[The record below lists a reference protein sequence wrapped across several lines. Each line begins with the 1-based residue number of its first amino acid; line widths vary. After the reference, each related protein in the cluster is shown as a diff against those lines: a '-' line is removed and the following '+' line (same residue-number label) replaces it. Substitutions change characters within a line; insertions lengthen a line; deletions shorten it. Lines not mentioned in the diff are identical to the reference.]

1 MGVNTPIILMIGFIV
16 GFLILTGILIRYATK
31 KEKQIYEEGIE
42 VDSVVSRIESRMR
55 SHHGTGHTY
64 HCYVTHTYYCYV
76 TFTGNDGNEHEAL
89 LNLRSN
95 LPIGRKVKIK
105 YLPPKYDQAV
115 FISQE
120 L

>member
-1 MGVNTPIILMIGFIV
+1 MGANTPVILMIGFTV

-31 KEKQIYEEGIE
+31 KEKQIYEKGIE

-55 SHHGTGHTY
+55 SHHSTGHTY
-64 HCYVTHTYYCYV
+64 HCYVK
-76 TFTGNDGNEHEAL
+76 FTGNDGNEHEAL
-89 LNLRSN
+89 LNLCSN

-115 FISQE
+115 FVSQE